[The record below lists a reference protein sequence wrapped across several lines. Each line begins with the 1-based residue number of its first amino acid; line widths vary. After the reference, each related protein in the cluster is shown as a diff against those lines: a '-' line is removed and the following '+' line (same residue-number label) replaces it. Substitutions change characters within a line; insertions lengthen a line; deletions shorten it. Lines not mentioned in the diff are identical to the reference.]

1 MTEERTQQRRL
12 AAILAADV
20 VGYSRLVEQDETGT
34 LAALKRRR
42 KEVLEPLVAQHR
54 GRIVKVM
61 GDGVLVE
68 FASAVNAVVCAA
80 ELQERMAAANEGAI
94 EERRIVLRIGINLG
108 DVVVEGGDL
117 YGDGINIAARLER
130 LAEPGEVLLSQ
141 AIFGQVRGKVRFSF
155 EDLGDKTLKHIAE
168 AIRVYRLSPSMPATS
183 RDLQTTAKPS
193 KPSLAIL
200 PFTNMS
206 GDPEQEYFSDGIT
219 EDIITDLSRVSALFV
234 VARNTAFTFKG
245 KAVDS
250 ADVARRLNVGHIL
263 EGSVRKAGNRVRIT
277 AQLLDGATGG
287 HIWAERY
294 DRELVDIFAVQDE
307 IAKSIVAAL
316 RVKLLPGELDLIVDR
331 ATSNADA
338 YEWYLQ
344 GRAKFVESWGSKP
357 TMRIARELFSKA
369 AEIDPG
375 YAKAYAGIAACDAFL
390 WVEGDLDISYE
401 RLIAESDR
409 ALQMAPHL
417 AEAHASKGVAFYATG
432 HSEEALTAFARAIEL
447 DPVLYG
453 VHFFYGLVA
462 RDVGDLD
469 KAAAAFQRAAALR
482 ADDFASLSLLADVYE
497 AQGRY
502 AESKAAA
509 RRGMNR
515 VESILNQRP
524 NSAEVLGLG
533 AANAVYL
540 GEYARAEEWAQRAVQ
555 LEPDNFSARYN
566 VACAYAV
573 MEKAEIAMEHL
584 EYMYSKIPKSRQW
597 LAKIIAVDTQLKSL
611 RGRAD
616 FQDLEK
622 RLAGHSA
629 SPS

>member
-141 AIFGQVRGKVRFSF
+141 AIFGQVRGKVGFSF

-183 RDLQTTAKPS
+183 RDFQTTAKPS

>member
-141 AIFGQVRGKVRFSF
+141 AIFGQVRGKVGFSF

>member
-80 ELQERMAAANEGAI
+80 ELQERMAAANDGAI

-141 AIFGQVRGKVRFSF
+141 AIFGQVRGKVGFSF

-245 KAVDS
+245 KAVDIIE
-250 ADVARRLNVGHIL
+250 VARRLNVGYIL

-307 IAKSIVAAL
+307 IAKSIVSAL

-331 ATSNADA
+331 STSNADA

-344 GRAKFVESWGSKP
+344 GRAKFVETWGSKP
-357 TMRIARELFSKA
+357 TMRVARELFSKA

-375 YAKAYAGIAACDAFL
+375 YAKAHAGIAACDAFL

-409 ALQMAPHL
+409 ALQMAPNL

-453 VHFFYGLVA
+453 VHFFYGLVS
-462 RDVGDLD
+462 RDLGDLD
-469 KAAAAFQRAAALR
+469 TAAFAFQRAAALR

-497 AQGRY
+497 AQGRHS
-502 AESKAAA
+502 ESKAAA
-509 RRGMNR
+509 RRGLNR
-515 VESILNQRP
+515 VKSILSQRP
-524 NSAEVLGLG
+524 NSAEVLALG
-533 AANAVYL
+533 SANAVYL
-540 GEYARAEEWAQRAVQ
+540 AEYPLAEEWAQRALQ

-566 VACAYAV
+566 VARAYAV
-573 MEKAEIAMEHL
+573 MGKAEIAMEHL

-597 LAKIIAVDTQLKSL
+597 LAKIMVVDTQLKSL
-611 RGRAD
+611 HGRAD

-629 SPS
+629 SSS

>member
-20 VGYSRLVEQDETGT
+20 VGYSRLMEQDEANT
-34 LAALKRRR
+34 LAVLKRRR
-42 KEVLEPLVAQHR
+42 KEVLEPLVAKHH

-61 GDGVLVE
+61 GDGVLLE

-80 ELQERMAAANEGAI
+80 ELRERMAAENDGLVDD
-94 EERRIVLRIGINLG
+94 RRIVLRIGINVG

-130 LAEPGEVLLSQ
+130 LAEPGEVLVSQ
-141 AIFGQVRGKVRFSF
+141 AVFGQVRGKVGFSF
-155 EDLGDKTLKHIAE
+155 EDLGDRTLKHIAE
-168 AIRVYRLSPSMPATS
+168 AIRVYRLSPLKPAAS
-183 RDLQTTAKPS
+183 QTPHGAAKPS

-245 KAVDS
+245 KAVDMT
-250 ADVARRLNVGHIL
+250 DVARRLNVGCIL

-287 HIWAERY
+287 HIWADRY

-316 RVKLLPGELDLIVDR
+316 RLKLLPGELDSIVDR
-331 ATSNADA
+331 STSNADA

-344 GRAKFVESWGSKP
+344 GRAKLLESWGSKP
-357 TMRIARELFSKA
+357 TMRAARELFSKA
-369 AEIDPG
+369 VEVDPG
-375 YAKAYAGIAACDAFL
+375 YAKAYAGIATCDAFL
-390 WVEGDLDISYE
+390 WVEGDLDISDE
-401 RLIAESDR
+401 RMLANSEK
-409 ALQMAPHL
+409 ALQLAPDL
-417 AEAHASKGVAFYATG
+417 AEAHASKGVALYATG
-432 HSEEALTAFARAIEL
+432 HSKDALAAFTRAIEL
-447 DPVLYG
+447 DPVLQG

-462 RDVGDLD
+462 RDLGDLD
-469 KAAAAFQRAAALR
+469 TAAGAFQRAAALR
-482 ADDFASLSLLADVYE
+482 ADDFASFSILADVYE
-497 AQGRY
+497 AQGRH

-509 RRGMNR
+509 QRGLNR
-515 VESILNQRP
+515 VKSILSQRP

-540 GEYARAEEWAQRAVQ
+540 AEYALAEEWAQRAVQ

-573 MEKAEIAMEHL
+573 MAKADIAMEHL

-597 LAKIIAVDTQLKSL
+597 LAKIMAVDTQLKSL

-622 RLAGHSA
+622 RLAGREA
-629 SPS
+629 

>member
-1 MTEERTQQRRL
+1 MTEERIKQRRL

-20 VGYSRLVEQDETGT
+20 VGYSRLMEQDEAGT
-34 LAALKRRR
+34 LEALKRRR
-42 KEVLEPLVAQHR
+42 KDVLEPLVAQHQ

-68 FASAVNAVVCAA
+68 FASVVNAVVCAA
-80 ELQERMAAANEGAI
+80 ALQEKMAVANNGVI
-94 EERRIVLRIGINLG
+94 EDSRIVLRIGINLG
-108 DVVVEGGDL
+108 DVLVEGGDL

-130 LAEPGEVLLSQ
+130 LAEPGDVLLSQ
-141 AIFGQVRGKVRFSF
+141 AVFGQVRGKVGYSF
-155 EDLGDKTLKHIAE
+155 EDLGDKSLKHIAE
-168 AIRVYRLSPSMPATS
+168 AIRVYRLCPLAPSAS
-183 RDLQTTAKPS
+183 RGPNGAAKPS

-234 VARNTAFTFKG
+234 VARNTAFVFKG
-245 KAVDS
+245 KAVDVME
-250 ADVARRLNVGHIL
+250 VARRLNVGHIL

-307 IAKSIVAAL
+307 IAKSIVAVL
-316 RVKLLPGELDLIVDR
+316 RVKLLPAEMDSIGDR
-331 ATSNADA
+331 STSNADA

-344 GRAKFVESWGSKP
+344 GKAKFLESWGSKP
-357 TMRIARELFSKA
+357 TVRTARELFAKA
-369 AEIDPG
+369 VEVDPG
-375 YAKAYAGIAACDAFL
+375 YAKAYAGIATCDAFL
-390 WVEGDLDISYE
+390 WVQGDLDIS
-401 RLIAESDR
+401 AEGMLANSEK
-409 ALQMAPHL
+409 ALQMAPDL
-417 AEAHASKGVAFYATG
+417 AEAHAAMGVALYATG
-432 HSEEALTAFARAIEL
+432 HSKDALAAFTRAIEL
-447 DPVLYG
+447 DPVLQG

-462 RDVGDLD
+462 RDLGDLD
-469 KAAAAFQRAAALR
+469 KAAAAFQRGAGLR

-497 AQGRY
+497 AQGRH
-502 AESKAAA
+502 AESQAAA
-509 RRGMNR
+509 RRGLNR
-515 VESILNQRP
+515 VESILSQRP
-524 NSAEVLGLG
+524 NSPEVLALG

-540 GEYARAEEWAQRAVQ
+540 AEYARAEEWAQRAVQ
-555 LEPDNFSARYN
+555 LEPENFTARYN

-573 MEKAEIAMEHL
+573 MGKAEIAMEHL

-597 LAKIIAVDTQLKSL
+597 LAKIMVVDTQLKSM

-616 FQDLEK
+616 YQDLEK
-622 RLAGHSA
+622 RLAGSTT
-629 SPS
+629 SSS